1 MSPTHTPTIL
11 LDTNT
16 VLALWW
22 FEDPVLAPLACAL
35 DAKRFQLVTRDDA
48 LGELSCVLAYRQFGI
63 PPERQSALLAQYRM
77 RCTLAPAPQ
86 EDCAPLPICR
96 DRDDQKFLEIARDAG
111 ADLLVSRDKAL
122 LRLNRHR
129 LIRPLYRILSPEALS
144 ADAALLAV

>member
-1 MSPTHTPTIL
+1 MSTPHTPTII

-22 FEDPVLAPLACAL
+22 FEDPVLAPLARAL
-35 DAKRFQLVTRDDA
+35 DDGRFQLVTRDDA

-63 PPERQSALLAQYRM
+63 PAERQNALLAQYRT
-77 RCTLAPAPQ
+77 RCTFAPAPP
-86 EDCAPLPICR
+86 ESCSPLPLCR
-96 DRDDQKFLEIARDAG
+96 DEDDQKFLEIARDAE
-111 ADLLVSRDKAL
+111 AALLVSRDKAL

-144 ADAALLAV
+144 ADAAMLAV

>member
-1 MSPTHTPTIL
+1 MNTPTII

-22 FEDPVLAPLACAL
+22 FEDPALAPLARAL
-35 DAKRFQLVTRDDA
+35 NDGRFQLVTRDDA

-63 PPERQSALLAQYRM
+63 PVGRQSTLFAQYRT

-86 EDCAPLPICR
+86 EGCSPLPLCR
-96 DRDDQKFLEIARDAG
+96 DGDDQKFLEIARDAG

-144 ADAALLAV
+144 ADAAMLAV